1 MKENFAKEKRVDK
14 HFVFI
19 HHYAL
24 FAQYGIEKPSNI
36 SFSLK
41 NIKGGETSLEVK
53 KIDANS
59 KFMFQPANFF
69 VTTLKNLG
77 ICKISK
83 CGGKMAL

>member
-1 MKENFAKEKRVDK
+1 MKENDEKEKRVDN

-19 HHYAL
+19 HHY
-24 FAQYGIEKPSNI
+24 GIEKPSNN
-36 SFSLK
+36 LK

-69 VTTLKNLG
+69 
-77 ICKISK
+77 
-83 CGGKMAL
+83 

>member
-1 MKENFAKEKRVDK
+1 MKENDEKEKRADN
-14 HFVFI
+14 HF
-19 HHYAL
+19 
-24 FAQYGIEKPSNI
+24 FAQYGIEKPANI